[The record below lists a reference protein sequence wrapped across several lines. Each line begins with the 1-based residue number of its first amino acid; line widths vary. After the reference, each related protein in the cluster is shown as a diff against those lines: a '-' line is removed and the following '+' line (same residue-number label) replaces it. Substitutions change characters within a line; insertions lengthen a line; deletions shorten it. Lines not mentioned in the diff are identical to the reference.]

1 MMVLKTIKICE
12 KTKDAFYNA
21 LRELAIIDN
30 DFNGKNGDEYLWD
43 EAKESGYQSNLE
55 FLINEVI
62 KKETNKTDEELV
74 QLFIGQWI
82 DNNDYY
88 KSRSFHVYCDKD
100 GIAEFIALAIMT
112 KNGG

>member
-1 MMVLKTIKICE
+1 MMVLKTIKISD
-12 KTKDAFYNA
+12 KTRDAFYNA
-21 LRELAIIDN
+21 LRELATIDD

-43 EAKESGYQSNLE
+43 EAKESGYQSNLD
-55 FLINEVI
+55 FLINEII

-82 DNNDYY
+82 DSDDYY

-100 GIAEFIALAIMT
+100 GIAEFIALAIIT
-112 KNGG
+112 GG